1 MFVLSTGFFQR
12 PVYSIDSGSSVY
24 TSHKYKHNEH
34 IFTVEQGTQFY
45 LKLNL
50 NAYPRPKDADLYMDG
65 HLVPYT
71 PQGTIDCGVDYME
84 IQHVNHSDAGKY
96 KISSRNRAGEGH
108 FSFRLKVKG
117 THG

>member
-1 MFVLSTGFFQR
+1 MFVLSTGFSQR
-12 PVYSIDSGSSVY
+12 PVYSIDFGSSVY

-50 NAYPRPKDADLYMDG
+50 NAYPMPTDEDLYKDG
-65 HLVPYT
+65 HLVPSS
-71 PQGTIDCGVDYME
+71 PQGTIYCGVDYMQ
-84 IQHVNHSDAGKY
+84 IHRVNHSQAGKY

-108 FSFRLKVKG
+108 ISFRLKVKG
-117 THG
+117 TYE